1 MPDEAGMLT
10 YNFDRDSKTPVYEQ
24 LYNFIKSDII
34 SGVISGG
41 EKLPSKR
48 ELAAHLGISKVTV
61 EASYGA
67 LIDEGYVTS
76 VEKKGYYCEKNLAI
90 NTDVKAAAGRNSHYS
105 YIPDDTVKG
114 GRYTIDLCSN
124 SVPRDQFPFSVW
136 SHLMRE
142 VISDYRLELLDPIPF
157 NGVYRLRQAISL
169 YLLSERGMSISP
181 DCIII
186 GSGSEYLYTQIIRLL
201 GNDRF
206 YGIENPC
213 YPKISEVY
221 RMNKANCLPV
231 SFAENGT
238 DSGNIKECGADIL
251 HISPS
256 HNFPTGR
263 IMSAKKRHEIISW
276 ANAGD
281 RYIVEDDF
289 DSELR
294 FGGKPIPTLQ
304 TLDTRGRVIYINTFS
319 KTISPSLR
327 LGYMVLPDSL
337 ARRYGEMLSF
347 SACTVPSFEQYL
359 LAEFI
364 EKGYFERHL
373 SRTKKYYE
381 LLRSELLNEYR
392 SHPAAGISRLSE
404 SDAGL
409 HFTLNLK
416 TDMPESEIKKEL
428 EMRGIKAAFISDYYH
443 SGVKTPPAYRHGL
456 LINYSGTDTLQFKT
470 ALDNLYEILEEAK

>member
-1 MPDEAGMLT
+1 MPDEVGMLT
-10 YNFDRDSKTPVYEQ
+10 YSFERDSKTPIYEQ

-34 SGVISGG
+34 SGAISGG

-76 VEKKGYYCEKNLAI
+76 IEKKGYYCEKNLAI
-90 NTDVKAAAGRNSHYS
+90 NPDAKIAAGSNSHYS
-105 YIPDDTVKG
+105 YIRGDTSKNG
-114 GRYTIDLCSN
+114 GYAIDLCSN
-124 SVPRDQFPFSVW
+124 SVPRGQFPFSVW

-142 VISDYRLELLDPIPF
+142 VISDYHLELLDPIPF
-157 NGVYRLRQAISL
+157 NGVFRLRQAISR

-181 DCIII
+181 DCIVI

-201 GNDRF
+201 GNDKV

-221 RMNKANCLPV
+221 RMNRADCVPLNLTE
-231 SFAENGT
+231 SGT
-238 DSGNIKECGADIL
+238 DTEQITKTGAAVL

-256 HNFPTGR
+256 HNFPTGQ

-276 ANAGD
+276 ANSGD
-281 RYIVEDDF
+281 RYIIEDDF

-294 FGGKPIPTLQ
+294 FGGKPIPPLQ

-327 LGYMVLPDSL
+327 LGYMVLPESL
-337 ARRYGEMLSF
+337 ARRYGELLSF

-364 EKGYFERHL
+364 ERGYFERHL
-373 SRTKKYYE
+373 NRTKKYYE
-381 LLRSELLNEYR
+381 ILRSELLSEYR
-392 SHPAAGISRLSE
+392 AHPAAAVSKLSE

-416 TDMPESEIKKEL
+416 TVMPESEIKKEL
-428 EMRGIKAAFISDYYH
+428 ESRGIKAAFISDYYH
-443 SGVKTPPAYRHGL
+443 SGVKTPPAFRHGL
-456 LINYSGTDTLQFKT
+456 LINYSGTDALQFKT
-470 ALDNLYEILEEAK
+470 ALDNLYEILEDAK